1 METCVLSSKLQ
12 WKVLAIVLVLLVFG
26 AVGVYPILAAG
37 VGISAPS
44 WLIDKQLKLGL
55 DLKGGVH
62 LVIRVETDYALRH
75 ESEQA
80 MERLREELTKRGISG
95 VRVTSSDITHFRVEG
110 VLPTQDADFRQTA
123 PEVQVKRSMRT
134 IGQ

>member
-1 METCVLSSKLQ
+1 MSSKLR
-12 WKVLAIVLVLLVFG
+12 WKVLTIVLVLLVFG
-26 AVGVYPILAAG
+26 AVGVYPILAAR
-37 VGISAPS
+37 VGISSPN

-80 MERLREELTKRGISG
+80 MERLREELTKRGISEREPCTKVG
-95 VRVTSSDITHFRVEG
+95 LKRVGQRGNGPERPANESRRLAVRR
-110 VLPTQDADFRQTA
+110 R
-123 PEVQVKRSMRT
+123 
-134 IGQ
+134 